1 MSKTRLDVR
10 LVEEGFFESR
20 EKAKG
25 AIMAGIIL
33 VDGQMVDKAGTLI
46 KDTATV
52 EMKGAGLKYVSRG
65 GLKLEKAIETYGLD
79 LTGKRCMDIGASTGG
94 FTDCML
100 QNGAALVYAV
110 DVGYGQLDWKLRSDE
125 RVVNLERTNARHMT
139 LETVDNLPVD
149 FISVDV
155 AFISLKLIFPV
166 MHALLSEK
174 GETVYLIKPQF
185 EAGRE
190 SVGKHGVVRD
200 PQVHEAVLRSV
211 VSEAEKMGLYTVK
224 LTYSPIK
231 GPKGNVEFLCYASRD
246 ENREDRLRVDDL
258 YISKLV
264 EESRQAL
271 G

>member
-1 MSKTRLDVR
+1 MSKQRLDMR

-25 AIMAGIIL
+25 AIMAGLIL

-46 KDTATV
+46 KDTSLV

-65 GLKLEKAIETYGLD
+65 GLKLEKAIEDCQLD
-79 LTGKRCMDIGASTGG
+79 LSGKRCMDIGASTGG

-100 QNGAALVYAV
+100 QNGASLVYAV

-125 RVVNLERTNARHMT
+125 RVVNMERTNARHLT
-139 LETVDNLPVD
+139 LESVGNEPVD

-166 MHALLSEK
+166 MKSLLGAL

-190 SVGKHGVVRD
+190 HVGKHGVVRD
-200 PQVHEAVLRSV
+200 PAIHEQVLKTVIQ
-211 VSEAEKMGLYTVK
+211 EAEKMGLYTVK

-231 GPKGNVEFLCYASRD
+231 GPKGNIEFLCYATRQED
-246 ENREDRLRVDDL
+246 HPDRLKVDDDF
-258 YISKLV
+258 ISALV
-264 EESRQAL
+264 SETHLAL
-271 G
+271 D